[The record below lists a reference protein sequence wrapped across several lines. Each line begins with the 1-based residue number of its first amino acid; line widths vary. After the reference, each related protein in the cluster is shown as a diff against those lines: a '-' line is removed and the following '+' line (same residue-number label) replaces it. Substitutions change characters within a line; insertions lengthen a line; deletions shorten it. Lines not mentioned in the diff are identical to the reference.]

1 MRAPCRAAYSSAGDW
16 RKAAQE
22 LRNGLGDAVPDFGL
36 GLLYVSEAST
46 ESLSSILTFLR
57 ETTQVPHWVGC
68 VGLGLLAE
76 GRECGPHDPGAAAM
90 LIPVLPEAVRIL
102 PSLKHGPE
110 DIPDSLLSWARS
122 RGPTVGLVHGDP
134 RNPRLPNIIT
144 GAAARLGSYFVGGLT
159 ALRSEPTQIA
169 HEPTEGGLS
178 GVLFAADVT
187 ISVGINQSYVPVGRP
202 REVTGMEGGS
212 ILALDGRKALEIL
225 RDDCGAW
232 GLGDWR
238 QLLGNIQ
245 IGLPVSNS
253 DTGDYVVRPLLG
265 IDPFHGSLSVG
276 AGLGVGDTL
285 LFVRRD
291 EAATR
296 NALRTMARN
305 ALKRAGGAA
314 RGGVYVSCVARGRHM
329 FGAEGHE
336 IGILDEALGDV
347 PLIGFFANGEIAHDR
362 LYSQTGVLALFV

>member
-16 RKAAQE
+16 RKAALE
-22 LRNGLGDAVPDFGL
+22 LRNGLGDTALGFGL

-57 ETTQVPHWVGC
+57 ETTQIPHWAGAVGA
-68 VGLGLLAE
+68 GLLAE
-76 GRECGPHDPGAAAM
+76 GHECGPNEPGAAAM
-90 LIPVLPEAVRIL
+90 LLPVLPEAVRIL
-102 PSLKHGPE
+102 PSLKRGAG
-110 DIPDSLLSWARS
+110 DIPESLLSWARS

-134 RNPRLPNIIT
+134 RNSRLPSIIT
-144 GAAARLGSYFVGGLT
+144 EAAERLGSYFVGGLT

-169 HEPTEGGLS
+169 IEPTEGGLS

-187 ISVGINQSYVPVGRP
+187 MTVGISQSYVPVGRP
-202 REVTGMEGGS
+202 RQITGIEGNVIHS
-212 ILALDGRKALEIL
+212 LDGRKALEIL

-232 GLGDWR
+232 GLGDWK
-238 QLLGNIQ
+238 QLLGTIQ
-245 IGLPVSNS
+245 IGLPISGS
-253 DTGDYVVRPLLG
+253 DTGDYLVRPLLG

-276 AGLGVGDTL
+276 AALKHEDSL

-291 EAATR
+291 EAAAR
-296 NALRTMARN
+296 DALRSTARN

-314 RGGVYVSCVARGRHM
+314 RGGVYISCVARGRHM

-336 IGILDEALGDV
+336 IGILDEALGDI
-347 PLIGFFANGEIAHDR
+347 PLIGFFANGEIANDR